1 MNVGFVTSVVSFVHA
16 QMYNN
21 KTTYDECGP
30 TECPSIQEFFDLL
43 IIYNQVLIWNWRKEK
58 GEVIQ
63 TPLTWVIL
71 KTLQI

>member
-1 MNVGFVTSVVSFVHA
+1 
-16 QMYNN
+16 MYNNN

-30 TECPSIQEFFDLL
+30 TECPSIQEFFGLL

-63 TPLTWVIL
+63 NTFDVDYTQDTTDLTEL
-71 KTLQI
+71 LTRGQH